1 MPTEQGQSVMYE
13 HPDVGVYMPLNPSTM
28 SWEINRQQVKIDKII
43 GKGTFSVVAKAIVFN
58 IRGIENSATVAV
70 KMLKGEFDFHFLLM
84 AQLNVCEL
92 LNTI

>member
-1 MPTEQGQSVMYE
+1 MPTEQAQSVMYE

-58 IRGIENSATVAV
+58 IRGIENNATVAV
-70 KMLKGEFDFHFLLM
+70 KMLKGEFDDFIFS
-84 AQLNVCEL
+84 
-92 LNTI
+92 